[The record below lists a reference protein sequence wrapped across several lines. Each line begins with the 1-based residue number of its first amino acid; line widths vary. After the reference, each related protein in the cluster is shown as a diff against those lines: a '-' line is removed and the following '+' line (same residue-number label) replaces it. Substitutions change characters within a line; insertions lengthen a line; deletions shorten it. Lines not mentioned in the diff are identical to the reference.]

1 MQEAH
6 LTSLR
11 MDRTPAGGS
20 GRAWGGRVVRWAAAV
35 WLLVAS
41 AAGAQEKFQLKE
53 KGFEKAIAFHPDS
66 PEGKLQRVRK
76 ELAAGE
82 GKAAYKLADR
92 WIKDHPNHNLRP
104 EAYLLRADSW
114 VVMKDYYSALFDYEY
129 VVRGFPGTDAFNIAM
144 DREFKIAQA
153 FAQGLKRKFLGMQI
167 LSATDTAE
175 EIFIRIQERAP
186 GSALAERAGKELAD
200 YYYNQ
205 SEMDLAV
212 EAYELFL
219 KNYPQSQW
227 KQHGM
232 LRLIQA
238 NIATFKWPEF
248 DVTGLLEA
256 QRRLLDYKAAFP
268 AGAEKVGADALL
280 LKLEESI
287 ASRGLLVAQW
297 YDRKGKLVSAK
308 YLYQRLITDHPRT
321 GAAIESLKRLKQIDP
336 TLYEDANQR
345 LKAAGAAAPDN
356 RPAVPPTNPPPVP
369 GTLQPAPAP
378 PPAGRAAHVRSSRGT
393 AASARAI
400 PAAAAPPPGR

>member
-1 MQEAH
+1 M
-6 LTSLR
+6 
-11 MDRTPAGGS
+11 
-20 GRAWGGRVVRWAAAV
+20 GRGWLPAAV
-35 WLLVAS
+35 ALWLVFAS
-41 AAGAQEKFQLKE
+41 AAGAQEKFQLKD
-53 KGFEKAIAFHPDS
+53 KGFEKAVAFHPDS
-66 PEGKLQRVRK
+66 PEGRLQRVRK

-92 WIKDHPNHNLRP
+92 WIKDYPNHKLRP
-104 EAYLLRADSW
+104 EAYLLRGDSW

-212 EAYELFL
+212 EAYELFV

-238 NIATFKWPEF
+238 NIATFKGPEF

-268 AGAEKVGADALL
+268 AGAERVGADALL

-297 YDRKGKLVSAK
+297 YDRKGKQVSAK
-308 YLYQRLITDHPRT
+308 YLYQRLISDHPRT
-321 GAAIESLKRLKQIDP
+321 GAAIASLKRLKEIDP

-345 LKAAGAAAPDN
+345 MKMVGTAAQETKPETPG
-356 RPAVPPTNPPPVP
+356 PATPAQPLP
-369 GTLQPAPAP
+369 GTLQPAQPAP
-378 PPAGRAAHVRSSRGT
+378 PATTPPGKPPAPPVPPVPPATPG
-393 AASARAI
+393 
-400 PAAAAPPPGR
+400 AAAAGPNTSTPQEPAPKQ